1 MAPKQRPPTPVRFS
15 AEEELQIMKAA
26 RREGIKLSSWIKKVV
41 RKELPK
47 IKRVDE
53 KDDQGR
59 VV

>member
-1 MAPKQRPPTPVRFS
+1 
-15 AEEELQIMKAA
+15 MKAA

-59 VV
+59 VI